1 MTCINQYTFSGRHS
15 YGHVTLGS
23 AEIAPS
29 LDPEAISKL
38 LLLLPLTSS
47 TLGGRGNSASRAE
60 LALFPNYNNNKF
72 HDIHYAFI
80 ALVWKLIPIISNPS
94 LPSISSL

>member
-1 MTCINQYTFSGRHS
+1 MTCINQYTFSGRHF

-29 LDPEAISKL
+29 LDPEAISKLLLL

-60 LALFPNYNNNKF
+60 LALFPKG
-72 HDIHYAFI
+72 
-80 ALVWKLIPIISNPS
+80 
-94 LPSISSL
+94 